1 MHAQSRLFRT
11 EGADSY
17 MGNNGMGRVQ
27 ATNKQTESKREL
39 WRQYREGLYL
49 QVKVERP
56 ELTVDKAVLFIRLNQ

>member
-1 MHAQSRLFRT
+1 
-11 EGADSY
+11 
-17 MGNNGMGRVQ
+17 MGNAGMGCVQ
-27 ATNKQTESKREL
+27 ATNKQTESKKKL

>member
-1 MHAQSRLFRT
+1 
-11 EGADSY
+11 
-17 MGNNGMGRVQ
+17 MGNDGMGCMQ
-27 ATNKQTESKREL
+27 ASNMKTESKRKL

>member
-1 MHAQSRLFRT
+1 
-11 EGADSY
+11 

-39 WRQYREGLYL
+39 WRQYWEGLYL